1 MKKINLKSN
10 LRFFLITTLILL
22 IFVRCDE
29 DETPFPYVS
38 VNVILSLDTQLGNML
53 VGQYK
58 EIEGYGVG
66 GLIIYR
72 KDHAEFQAFD
82 RACTHEASYD
92 CILFEDTDYTGIFK
106 CPCCESEFWMLSA
119 DFSGTVK
126 QGPANQPLKQYRCSF
141 DGINTIRVTN

>member
-1 MKKINLKSN
+1 MKRVN
-10 LRFFLITTLILL
+10 LRFFLIITLILL

-29 DETPFPYVS
+29 DETPFPYIS
-38 VNVILSLDTQLGNML
+38 VYTTLYLDTDLGNML

-58 EIEGYGVG
+58 EIDGYGLG

-72 KDHAEFQAFD
+72 KDYNEFQAFD

-92 CILFEDTDYTGIFK
+92 CILFEDPDYTGIYK
-106 CPCCESEFWMLSA
+106 CPCCESEFWMLGS

-126 QGPANQPLKQYRCSF
+126 QGPANQPLKQYRCIF